1 MDVYFDYKKYGTP
14 HRMFVQGLMT
24 RGIIDPDEFDHL
36 FNLCLLRAKV
46 KPPNQHTEHRQ
57 KAKKAFI
64 STIKST
70 IESKTSLKLLLVYNE
85 ESKQMKRSLLL
96 SNQMDR
102 SRDSNQLTIKAMV
115 TFLPHE
121 IEFLQL
127 LVHEILE
134 DEMREVPQTPALNLS
149 KKVKKKKMTLDE
161 CNELLH
167 RFIEHKWL
175 VLSKESNIRLSTRFI
190 YEMEPFLKDEY
201 GHIQDL
207 KCTSCHKIVIR
218 SIACPN
224 EDCDSQF
231 HVYCAATSKS
241 RCIVCEED
249 LPSKRSLFNPINN
262 KRSRKRRKSR
272 AE

>member
-1 MDVYFDYKKYGTP
+1 MDVDIYFDYKKYGRP
-14 HRMFVQGLMT
+14 HQMFVQGLMT

-46 KPPNQHTEHRQ
+46 KPPMKNTDHRQ
-57 KAKKAFI
+57 RAKKAFI

-102 SRDSNQLTIKAMV
+102 SKDSNQLTIKAMV

-127 LVHEILE
+127 LVHEIL
-134 DEMREVPQTPALNLS
+134 DDPMREIPQTPALNLS

-161 CNELLH
+161 CNELLE
-167 RFIEHKWL
+167 RLMEHKWL
-175 VLSKESNIRLSTRFI
+175 VISKDSNIRLSTRFI

-218 SIACPN
+218 SIECPN
-224 EDCDSQF
+224 LDCDSQF
-231 HVYCAATSKS
+231 HVYCANASKS

-249 LPSKRSLFNPINN
+249 LPSKRKSFNSTTPGL
-262 KRSRKRRKSR
+262 KRRKSR
-272 AE
+272 TE

>member
-46 KPPNQHTEHRQ
+46 KPPSEKTEHRQ

-70 IESKTSLKLLLVYNE
+70 IEAKTSLKLLLVYNE

-102 SRDSNQLTIKAMV
+102 SKDSNQLTIKAMV

-127 LVHEILE
+127 LIREIL
-134 DEMREVPQTPALNLS
+134 DDPMREIPQTPALNLC
-149 KKVKKKKMTLDE
+149 KRVKKKKMTLDE
-161 CNELLH
+161 CNDLLE
-167 RFIEHKWL
+167 RLMEHKWL
-175 VLSKESNIRLSTRFI
+175 VLSKDSNIRLSTRFI

-201 GHIQDL
+201 GQTQDL

-218 SIACPN
+218 SIVCPN

-231 HVYCAATSKS
+231 HVYCANASKYV
-241 RCIVCEED
+241 CIACDVD
-249 LPSKRSLFNPINN
+249 LPHRRKILSTDDHTN
-262 KRSRKRRKSR
+262 SRKRKSR
-272 AE
+272 TE